1 MRVRGLG
8 FQFDH
13 VQPEVDKLLES
24 QGSRLRAESQDG
36 QYRPSCGPNR
46 LAFFRPFL
54 FTSVERWRPPLSS
67 GIGGANQLQ
76 ACIHGLTAHFDHVR
90 PEIDKSFELERSRFT
105 AQRDDN
111 FGLVLI
117 QLGERDR

>member
-1 MRVRGLG
+1 MLKARTTSTFLWPKQV
-8 FQFDH
+8 
-13 VQPEVDKLLES
+13 S
-24 QGSRLRAESQDG
+24 
-36 QYRPSCGPNR
+36 
-46 LAFFRPFL
+46 AFVRPFL
-54 FTSVERWRPPLSS
+54 FTSVERLRPPLSS